1 MIGGMNIRK
10 IRLRKETLIL
20 YDWLCLNSGFN
31 GALLNC
37 ESFTKWF
44 QDEIGDSLSAE
55 QLSEA
60 ISELSSY
67 HLINVIGWQ
76 IQPQQIDRQ
85 QFYMD

>member
-1 MIGGMNIRK
+1 MIGGMNSRK

>member
-1 MIGGMNIRK
+1 MNSRK

>member
-1 MIGGMNIRK
+1 MIGGMNSRK

-67 HLINVIGWQ
+67 HLIDIIGWQ

>member
-1 MIGGMNIRK
+1 MNSRK

-31 GALLNC
+31 GTLLSS

-44 QDEIGDSLSAE
+44 QDEMGDSLSAE

-60 ISELSSY
+60 IEELSSY
-67 HLINVIGWQ
+67 RLINIIGWQ